1 MRRRRRG
8 RMRYVGFVGYG
19 TGVEGMTIQTPDLSG
34 EYLQEM
40 SIVAPMLMARRSL
53 MVRRTSIYLKV
64 DKARQ

>member
-1 MRRRRRG
+1 
-8 RMRYVGFVGYG
+8 
-19 TGVEGMTIQTPDLSG
+19 MTIQTPDLSG

-40 SIVAPMLMARRSL
+40 SIGASMLMARRSL